1 MTCSTCITSGQ
12 CRVKVAAITVGQAAS
27 HTELHGA
34 SVFLQPWLVDGL
46 LVWKFLCRQCFGLR
60 LVNRHDEI

>member
-1 MTCSTCITSGQ
+1 MTYSTCIISGQ

-34 SVFLQPWLVDGL
+34 TFFLTAVAGGRLFGVEVSL
-46 LVWKFLCRQCFGLR
+46 LSILR
-60 LVNRHDEI
+60 LEVS